1 MKSFINFLT
10 FFRLF
15 SGPMILVMILVS
27 FHPLIAFIVFVM
39 ASFSDYFDG
48 YLARKHSLESTLGEV
63 LDPIADK
70 ILSLFLIITLI
81 VYFKS
86 PYIAI
91 LGAVILSREF
101 WVSALRDLNA
111 RNNRLD
117 ATKVTFLAKLK
128 TSSQFLTF
136 GSFLLGIL
144 INNSL
149 IIFLSNILL
158 FVSMILSLQTALNYT
173 QATFKD

>member
-1 MKSFINFLT
+1 MKFFINFLT

-15 SGPMILVMILVS
+15 SGPIIFAMLLLS
-27 FHPLIAFIVFVM
+27 FHPAIAFILFVI
-39 ASFSDYFDG
+39 ASLSDYFDG
-48 YLARKHSLESTLGEV
+48 YLARKYSLESTLGEV
-63 LDPIADK
+63 WDPIADK
-70 ILSLFLIITLI
+70 ILTIFLIITLI
-81 VYFKS
+81 LYFKS

-91 LGAVILSREF
+91 VGAVILSREF

-111 RNNRLD
+111 RNNHAD

-136 GSFLLGIL
+136 GSFLFGIL

-149 IIFLSNILL
+149 IIFLSNIFL
-158 FVSMILSLQTALNYT
+158 FVAMILSLQTALDYT
-173 QATFKD
+173 KATFKD

>member
-1 MKSFINFLT
+1 MKFFINFLT

-15 SGPMILVMILVS
+15 SGPIIFAMILVS
-27 FHPLIAFIVFVM
+27 FHPLTAFILFVM

-48 YLARKHSLESTLGEV
+48 YLARKYSLESTLGEV

-70 ILSLFLIITLI
+70 ILTLFLIITLI

-128 TSSQFLTF
+128 TSSQFITF

-144 INNSL
+144 INNPL
-149 IIFLSNILL
+149 IIFISNILL
-158 FVSMILSLQTALNYT
+158 FVAMILSLQTALNYT
-173 QATFKD
+173 KATFKD

>member
-1 MKSFINFLT
+1 MKFFINFLT

-15 SGPMILVMILVS
+15 SGPIILVMILLS
-27 FHPLIAFIVFVM
+27 FHPLLAFILFVT

-48 YLARKHSLESTLGEV
+48 YLARKYSLESTLGEV

-70 ILSLFLIITLI
+70 ILTLFLIITLI

-86 PYIAI
+86 SYIAI

-111 RNNRLD
+111 RKNRLD

-128 TSSQFLTF
+128 TSSQFITF

-144 INNSL
+144 MNNSL

-158 FVSMILSLQTALNYT
+158 FVAMILSLQTALNYT
-173 QATFKD
+173 KATFKA

>member
-1 MKSFINFLT
+1 MKFFINFLT
-10 FFRLF
+10 FFRLL
-15 SGPMILVMILVS
+15 SGPVIFVMLVEVTS
-27 FHPLIAFIVFVM
+27 PLSAFILFIF
-39 ASFSDYFDG
+39 ASLTDYFDG

-70 ILSLFLIITLI
+70 ILTLFLIITLI
-81 VYFKS
+81 LYFNS
-86 PYIAI
+86 LYIAMV
-91 LGAVILSREF
+91 GAVILSREF

-111 RNNRLD
+111 RNNYSD

-144 INNSL
+144 INNAL
-149 IIFLSNILL
+149 IIFLSNIFL
-158 FVSMILSLQTALNYT
+158 FIAMILSLQTALDYT
-173 QATFKD
+173 KATFKS